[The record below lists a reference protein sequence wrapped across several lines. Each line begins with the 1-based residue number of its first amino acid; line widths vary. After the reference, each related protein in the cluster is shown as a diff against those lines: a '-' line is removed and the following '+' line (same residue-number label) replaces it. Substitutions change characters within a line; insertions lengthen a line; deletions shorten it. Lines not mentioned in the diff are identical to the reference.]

1 MLELKKNYNIVLRD
15 LRPEILFLN
24 KNGTNFEIVSF

>member
-15 LRPEILFLN
+15 IRPEILFLTP
-24 KNGTNFEIVSF
+24 NGFNFEIVSF